1 MNICQGSPCLRSGA
15 VTRDIATAMAT
26 AVGRQPC
33 QGYFRFLQVFLAP
46 LSKASRNALNY
57 SRTKRPLWPPFL
69 GGQHSANLATV
80 RVGFL
85 SWVGRDCLC
94 PQARAFGEQNL
105 TRASSKSEPFAK
117 ILCLNFPVVSAK
129 YIQYELSPCC
139 AGSEAVSPKLSNN
152 NTDSAY
158 GLPLSLCLCCA
169 KHLLYRCTYFS
180 QQPCEVSTV
189 TVTILQIT
197 GPKFMSAHSCFV
209 MHTCLG
215 ASLTYFLCLAKFLK

>member
-1 MNICQGSPCLRSGA
+1 MTVLTGCQCWGPESGSLSPPTGFQTDKNCEALINICQGSPCLGSGA
-15 VTRDIATAMAT
+15 VTWDIATAMAA

-94 PQARAFGEQNL
+94 P
-105 TRASSKSEPFAK
+105 
-117 ILCLNFPVVSAK
+117 
-129 YIQYELSPCC
+129 
-139 AGSEAVSPKLSNN
+139 
-152 NTDSAY
+152 
-158 GLPLSLCLCCA
+158 
-169 KHLLYRCTYFS
+169 
-180 QQPCEVSTV
+180 
-189 TVTILQIT
+189 
-197 GPKFMSAHSCFV
+197 
-209 MHTCLG
+209 
-215 ASLTYFLCLAKFLK
+215 